1 MTPTLSK
8 PEQVERALL
17 ELVADQRRQNEP
29 LPTEMALA
37 ERLSVSRVTVR
48 KALRQLVDDGVVHRT
63 RGRGTFVTAEGVAK
77 SKLKQELAAAGGGRT
92 FSVGVALPLMREGY
106 FQRLADACERGL
118 EAEGVKVVF
127 LKSYDGETFL
137 ERVLELYR
145 QGMDGFILNSN
156 DVGVPGRLRRAA
168 PELRTV
174 FVNELSTDGDSVAS
188 DDRDGAAQ
196 VVRYLISLGHR
207 RIAHLH
213 GPLNTATGQLRLE
226 GYRQAMREGG
236 LEDRARVANGM
247 YDHDSAKR
255 ATRELLA
262 QGPAPEAV
270 FCANDNVAQG
280 AYAALAEAGLRVPGD
295 VSLVGYGNLREGME
309 LTPPLTTVD
318 QHAEFIGSIAADI
331 MLKRLQGR
339 PMERRQVLVPT
350 SIVFRGSCAPR
361 ATVSNGG
368 RP

>member
-77 SKLKQELAAAGGGRT
+77 SKLKQELAAAGGSRT
-92 FSVGVALPLMREGY
+92 FSVGVAFPTFVDEY
-106 FQRLADACERGL
+106 FQRIADTCEGEL
-118 EAEGVKVVF
+118 EANGVAAVF
-127 LKSYDGETFL
+127 LRARQGENFL

-145 QGMDGFILNSN
+145 QGVDGVVLNAE
-156 DVGVPGRLRRAA
+156 DTGFPARLREAA
-168 PELRTV
+168 PGLRAV
-174 FVNELSTDGDSVAS
+174 FVNELVEGEDSVVS
-188 DDRDGAAQ
+188 DDRAGAAQ
-196 VVRYLISLGHR
+196 VVRYLVSMGHR
-207 RIAHLH
+207 RIAHLRM
-213 GPLNTATGQLRLE
+213 PSNTITGQTRLE
-226 GYRQAMREGG
+226 GYRQAMREYG
-236 LEDRARVANGM
+236 LENEIRVAEGACSQQGM
-247 YDHDSAKR
+247 
-255 ATRELLA
+255 RELLA
-262 QGPAPEAV
+262 SAPFPEAV
-270 FCANDNVAQG
+270 FCANDYFACG
-280 AYAALAEAGLRVPGD
+280 AFETLREAGLKVPD
-295 VSLVGYGNLREGME
+295 DISLVGYGNLREGME
-309 LTPPLTTVD
+309 LSPPLTSVD
-318 QHAEFIGSIAADI
+318 QHPEFIGAIAADI
-331 MLKRLQGR
+331 LLKRLRGL
-339 PMERRQVLVPT
+339 PLERRRALVPT